1 MAKQKVTQTQESS
14 IQTVSLYQT
23 ARQRYLNYALSVITS
38 RALPDVRDGMKPVQR
53 RILYGMH
60 EMHLTHEVK
69 YQKSAQVV
77 GQVMGRYHPHGD
89 SAIYDALVRLAQPF
103 TMRYPFVDGQG
114 NFGSMDGDSAAAMR
128 YTEAR
133 LQPVASTMLEDLN
146 EHIVEFQPNYS
157 GTLREPTVLPT
168 SIPALLVNGSMG
180 IAVGMATN
188 IPPHNLTEAING
200 CIAMIDNPNIQLD
213 ELMEYIPAPDFPTG
227 GRILTSKDEIRK
239 VYETGRGAIDIQGDF
254 SVETE
259 GKRSK
264 IIISSVPYSINKAQL
279 VEKIGELISTNK
291 LPLLTNV
298 QDESTDVVRIVL
310 ELRNGADPNAV
321 MAFLFKHTPLQT
333 RFNVNMTCIVPGK
346 ESNGLVYQPCRLG
359 LKDVIR
365 HFNQFRFEVITNR
378 LNYQLQLLLDRIHIL
393 EGYVKL
399 FDGLDEAIEI
409 IRNAEDKPDA
419 SQKLCARFR
428 LDEDQSEA
436 ILQLRLYRLAKLE
449 IDKIETELAA
459 KTKDA
464 NHLRSVLA
472 SEKKLWNLV
481 KDELKHAR
489 DTYGDERRTLLE
501 GHDLKEEYSPEKY
514 IIDEDCFVIITKSG
528 LFKRQKSFSDVASTR
543 TKENDAVAFVRYGS
557 TRSPLIL
564 LSSLGKAYT
573 MLVDN
578 VPATTG
584 HGNPIATVFK
594 LEDGEQI
601 IGAYIDDPR
610 FLCPEKEIQTP
621 AEPFMQ
627 KSFDFGLSSD
637 ETSIPANT
645 RCILAVSKMAQI
657 VRLPLEPFSAIST
670 ASGRIYMR
678 LNEGDSVIAT
688 AIKRDVG
695 FVSVIAD
702 NTRANIFA
710 LSSVPPLKTAGK
722 GYRAIGLDPGTK
734 LAAAKIVDTEDEGV
748 CVKLSDNRVITI
760 SVRRLAGGERGGKGR
775 LLIRRGWVKEVYE
788 DQNANIDT
796 PPQKEVTPQPDPEST
811 P

>member
-1 MAKQKVTQTQESS
+1 MVKQGFMQKTDSNIE
-14 IQTVSLYQT
+14 TVSLYQT

-168 SIPALLVNGSMG
+168 SIPTLIVNGSMG

-200 CIAMIDNPNIQLD
+200 CIAMIDNPDISLD
-213 ELMEYIPAPDFPTG
+213 ALMDIIPAPDFPTG
-227 GRILTSKDEIRK
+227 GRILTPREDIKK
-239 VYETGRGAIDIQGDF
+239 VYETGKGAIDIQGDYT
-254 SVETE
+254 VETE
-259 GKRSK
+259 GRRSK
-264 IIISSVPYSINKAQL
+264 IIITSIPYSINKSQL
-279 VEKIGELISTNK
+279 VEKIGELITTNK
-291 LPLLTNV
+291 LPLLTNA

-310 ELRNGADPNAV
+310 ELKSGADPNAV

-346 ESNGLVYQPCRLG
+346 GAESLVYQPCRLG
-359 LKDVIR
+359 LKDTIR
-365 HFNQFRFEVITNR
+365 HFNQFRFEVITKR
-378 LNYQLQLLLDRIHIL
+378 LEYQLQQLLDRIHIL
-393 EGYVKL
+393 EGYLKL
-399 FDGLDEAIEI
+399 FNGLDEAIDI
-409 IRNAEDKPDA
+409 IRNAEDKSDA
-419 SQKLCARFR
+419 SQKLCARFK
-428 LDEDQSEA
+428 LDETQAEA

-449 IDKIETELAA
+449 IDKIETEHAA

-464 NHLRSVLA
+464 NHIRSVLA
-472 SEKKLWNLV
+472 SDKKLWNLV

-489 DTYGDERRTLLE
+489 DTFGDERKTLLE
-501 GHDLKEEYSPEKY
+501 GKDLKEEYSPEKY
-514 IIDEDCFVIITKSG
+514 IIDEDCYVIITKSG

-584 HGNPIATVFK
+584 HGTPIATVFK

-601 IGAYIDDPR
+601 VGAYIDDPR
-610 FLCPEKEIQTP
+610 FLCPPKETP
-621 AEPFMQ
+621 APEPTELQRSFN
-627 KSFDFGLSSD
+627 FDFPSD
-637 ETSIPANT
+637 EASIPNNT
-645 RCILAVSKMAQI
+645 RCIVAVSKMAQI
-657 VRLPLEPFSAIST
+657 VRLPLEPFSVVST
-670 ASGRIYMR
+670 ANGRIYMR
-678 LNEGDSVIAT
+678 LNEGDSVITT
-688 AIKRDVG
+688 AIKRDEG

-702 NTRANIFA
+702 NTRANVFA
-710 LSSVPPLKTAGK
+710 LGSVPPLKTAGK
-722 GYRAIGLDPGTK
+722 GYRAIGLDPGTAV
-734 LAAAKIVDTEDEGV
+734 AAARIVDSDEEGV
-748 CVKLSDNRVITI
+748 SVKLCDNRIITI
-760 SVRRLAGGERGGKGR
+760 SVRRLSMGERGSKGR
-775 LLIRRGWVKEVYE
+775 LLIRRGYLKEIYE
-788 DQNANIDT
+788 PQNANIDI
-796 PPQKEVTPQPDPEST
+796 PPQKTESDT
-811 P
+811 NEKQNT